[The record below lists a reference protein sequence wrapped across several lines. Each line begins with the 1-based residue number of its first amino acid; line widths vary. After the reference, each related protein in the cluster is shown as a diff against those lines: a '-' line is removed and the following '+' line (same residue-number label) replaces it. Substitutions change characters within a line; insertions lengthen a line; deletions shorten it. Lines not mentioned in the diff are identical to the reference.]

1 VPEAGAVWGRCPAGR
16 KKIIKTEKGREIF
29 VEVPSVSDRIEVRPY
44 KSHLLTGEKD
54 K

>member
-1 VPEAGAVWGRCPAGR
+1 MGQMSGREEKNG
-16 KKIIKTEKGREIF
+16 KTEKGREIF
-29 VEVPSVSDRIEVRPY
+29 VEVPAVSDRIEVRPY

>member
-1 VPEAGAVWGRCPAGR
+1 MSGREEKNGKAG
-16 KKIIKTEKGREIF
+16 KGTEIF

>member
-16 KKIIKTEKGREIF
+16 KKTERPKKGTEIF